1 MLEISLQALL
11 FRNFS
16 LNDHSLSTHVRCTAG
31 HQIDE
36 LIYRTNARYQN
47 DEKGSRANTPLK
59 VYVTNCEQ
67 FILYQKCTGIEESTD
82 EIFFGSHSRFV
93 LFTPK

>member
-11 FRNFS
+11 FRNFP

-36 LIYRTNARYQN
+36 LIYRPNARYQN
-47 DEKGSRANTPLK
+47 DEKDSRANTPFEA
-59 VYVTNCEQ
+59 YVTNCEQ
-67 FILYQKCTGIEESTD
+67 FILYQKYTGIEESTD

-93 LFTPK
+93 LFTSR